1 MFLKSICTHVSLRNS
16 RYGDTK
22 GEKSRWDSD
31 VASFHAFIAVLIL
44 KLGDE
49 LVVTLQPAF
58 PTVDHKLMLTS

>member
-1 MFLKSICTHVSLRNS
+1 MFLKILYTYVSLRNS
-16 RYGDTK
+16 RYGDTE
-22 GEKSRWDSD
+22 GEMSRLDSG

-44 KLGDE
+44 QLSDE